1 MGRSKQLQR
10 ARLTAA
16 LGLETPPGRCGGLQ
30 FHRSPGCVRPQRLT
44 MYLSFHV
51 CACVYVS
58 TCAYMSANVLA
69 CVYVYA
75 YECLY
80 T

>member
-1 MGRSKQLQR
+1 M
-10 ARLTAA
+10 
-16 LGLETPPGRCGGLQ
+16 
-30 FHRSPGCVRPQRLT
+30 RPQRLT
-44 MYLSFHV
+44 TYLSFHV

-58 TCAYMSANVLA
+58 TCAYMCANVLA